1 MQWFNDLK
9 LAVKLTCSFALLAV
23 LTAFVGVR
31 GREAVVDVG
40 GRIDFMNRNVTTSLA
55 ALQQIQREISMQ
67 RGNMWLLLPVRDER
81 VRASVK
87 RDFERGKQRTPG
99 LMKAYE
105 ATVVFPG
112 EAEAFAAL
120 KHNYAQLIGDYER
133 MVALSDD
140 HPEQVVAVASQLRD
154 LYLQT
159 MANVDTL
166 IEINQRE
173 GAARTRS
180 AVDFA
185 SATSRQ
191 LLVTTLA
198 AALLA
203 VVLGSLIAR
212 SIAAA
217 VNQVKHAASRIAEGD
232 LEVRV
237 ELEQKDEL
245 GELASAQRRMTER
258 LRATVLEIQAVAEQV
273 AAGSEQVTSSSRQ
286 LSDGAARQSSAAEEA
301 SASVEQM
308 TGSIGQNA
316 ESAAQT
322 ERIATQTAED
332 AERSGIAVTNSVN
345 AMHEIAGKISIVEEI
360 ARQTNLL
367 ALNAAIEA
375 ARAGEYGKGFAVVAA
390 EVRRLAERSQLAAGE
405 ITEISVSSVRAA
417 QSAGEMLKSTVPAIH
432 RTSALVQEISAATQ
446 EQRVGSQQISGA
458 IQELDRVIQQNA
470 AAAEQLTAT
479 SAEFSSHARKLSEL
493 VAFFKVRRD
502 RGAPLPQLP
511 PRRIAQRSS
520 AKLAVREPVG
530 LRRAAGGE

>member
-55 ALQQIQREISMQ
+55 ALQQIQREICMQ

-360 ARQTNLL
+360 ARKRLC
-367 ALNAAIEA
+367 
-375 ARAGEYGKGFAVVAA
+375 
-390 EVRRLAERSQLAAGE
+390 RR
-405 ITEISVSSVRAA
+405 
-417 QSAGEMLKSTVPAIH
+417 
-432 RTSALVQEISAATQ
+432 
-446 EQRVGSQQISGA
+446 
-458 IQELDRVIQQNA
+458 
-470 AAAEQLTAT
+470 
-479 SAEFSSHARKLSEL
+479 
-493 VAFFKVRRD
+493 RR
-502 RGAPLPQLP
+502 
-511 PRRIAQRSS
+511 RSS
-520 AKLAVREPVG
+520 ALGRAQPARRWRNHGDFGVQRARRPVG
-530 LRRAAGGE
+530 GRDAQIDRARHPPDLGARARNLGRHAGAARWFPTDQRRDPGARSSDSAERGRGRATHRNVGGVLESRPKAQRARRVFQGPRRSWRALVAAFAATDPAKIELEARRARTRHAAPRGGRRMMAAACAP